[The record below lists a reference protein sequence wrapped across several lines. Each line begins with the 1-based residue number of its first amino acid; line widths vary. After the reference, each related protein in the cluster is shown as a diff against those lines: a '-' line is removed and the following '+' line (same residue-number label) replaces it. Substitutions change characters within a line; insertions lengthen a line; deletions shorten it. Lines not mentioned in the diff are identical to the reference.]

1 MYLSKLKI
9 YGFKSFAQKVEVTF
23 PGNGITSVVGPNGC
37 GKSNIV
43 DSIRWVLGE
52 QRVKQL
58 RSSKMEDVIFS
69 GTADRPA
76 MNFAEVSLVIN
87 NDRGVLPSDY
97 SEIQITRRVHRSGDS
112 EYLINNQEC
121 RLKDIHALFMDTGM
135 GAASYSLMESK
146 MIDAIL
152 SDKAEDRRALF
163 EETAGISKYK
173 QQRKETLRQLEKT
186 SVDLERVEDNLK
198 IRKKSVESF
207 ERQAKKAEQF
217 REYQGRLKDLEL
229 SKSLNEYNEYSS
241 AFKRLMDMSK
251 EAEANLESLKTQ
263 KTLLESQ
270 IEERKANSIEEEEAY
285 REAEMLVSN
294 RKLEL
299 NNIDNEIRLLRERMS
314 HNENANNKA
323 VEEIEKGR
331 DRIADIKHERV
342 EISEQFTELGRDIEE
357 LELEVEKLTERR
369 EAFKFQYDES
379 REQVDELS
387 SQRMS
392 QMEGFSQ
399 LSIQL
404 QRVKGEITQIQN
416 SELSRNQELTTLTT
430 EIQLLAEER
439 QEFETELTPLAEEL
453 DLKKEELDTFTQRR
467 ESMREELS
475 TLNQGYQDFNQKYL
489 KASNRYDA
497 LSQLEESGEGLEE
510 GVKEIQQKFSS
521 QMKGLLIDHIKVQPQ
536 YTHLVE
542 SCLGNSAQILVA
554 ESEDVSQQWIEAI
567 QQRPK
572 THLRFLTPNF
582 QNVQLEALSI
592 NGAESLLNF
601 IEVDSQ
607 YQALVNYLLGDYYL
621 VNEESEASKLAKL
634 SSQPVWFI
642 ASSGV
647 MFHSSGLVQVGNQ
660 SAGNSGRIE
669 RKQEIQRLEAELPTV
684 KSHMESASQNKE
696 ELQEKLEELEIHL
709 QDLRDLISD
718 LERAYSQKSQASA
731 IANSRWESLN
741 QQLEVLQEKLS
752 QSSTSIGPLQEQEI
766 QLEDKLE
773 SFEESK
779 ESLEDRYQEA
789 LEQLR
794 ELESQKSSLDE
805 EYNIGTQDLSRRKS
819 TVSNLETKLNYLDR
833 QEEELSLRIEAI
845 EQSIDNSD
853 EAMSSS
859 LEELRVLHDKL
870 ELENE
875 RLIQEEE
882 LRDRAKEAY
891 DLKSIETEEIRTQA
905 QGISTDILELTKS
918 MGQSQRLF
926 DAHQAKM
933 DKIRERIFEVY
944 EVDLEEDEFETI
956 EYDEDTVQAE
966 IADLRHKLKALG
978 NINPAAL
985 EDFEE
990 EKRLLAEV
998 EQQFEDLDRA
1008 RISLEKTIRKLDQ
1021 IARDR
1026 FLETFAQIRTN
1037 FQDVFSSLMID
1048 GEGRVSLE
1056 EGVDPLEAKIEINAR
1071 PTGKKMRGV
1080 SLLSGGER
1088 ALTAT
1093 ALLFGLY
1100 LIKPSP
1106 YCILDEVDGP
1116 LDDANIGRFV
1126 QLLRRF
1132 AKQTQFIVVTHNKRT
1147 MAASDRLYGVT
1158 QEIKGISRIASV
1170 HLDEAEGFLD

>member
-1 MYLSKLKI
+1 M
-9 YGFKSFAQKVEVTF
+9 TF

-87 NDRGVLPSDY
+87 NDRGILPSDY

-135 GAASYSLMESK
+135 GAASYSLMEAK

-173 QQRKETLRQLEKT
+173 QQRKETIRQLERT
-186 SVDLERVEDNLK
+186 STDLERVEDNLK

-217 REYQGRLKDLEL
+217 REFKGRLKDLEL
-229 SKSLNEYNEYSS
+229 SKSSDEYQEYSN
-241 AFKRLMDMSK
+241 AFSRLMEMSK
-251 EAEANLESLKTQ
+251 EAESNLEALKTK
-263 KTLLESQ
+263 KTVLEGQ

-285 REAEMLVSN
+285 REAEMVVGN
-294 RKLEL
+294 RKIEL
-299 NNIDNEIRLLRERMS
+299 NNIDNEIRMLRERMS
-314 HNENANNKA
+314 HTESSNAKA
-323 VEEIEKGR
+323 LEEIEKGR
-331 DRIADIKHERV
+331 DRISDIKHERV
-342 EISEQFTELGRDIEE
+342 ELNEQLTEITRDLEE
-357 LELEVEKLTERR
+357 LTLEVEKLSESR
-369 EAFKFQYDES
+369 ESFKFQYDDA
-379 REQVDELS
+379 RERVDELS

-392 QMEGFSQ
+392 QIEGYSQ

-404 QRVKGEITQIQN
+404 QKVKSNIAQIQN
-416 SELSRNQELTTLTT
+416 SEASRNSELMTLQN
-430 EIQLLAEER
+430 EIQILSEEKL
-439 QEFETELTPLAEEL
+439 EFEGELTPLQEEL
-453 DLKKEELDTFTQRR
+453 EIKKEELQTFVDRR
-467 ESMREELS
+467 DSLKDEVAQSRMDFDA
-475 TLNQGYQDFNQKYL
+475 LNQEYL
-489 KASNRYDA
+489 KLANRYDA

-510 GVKEIQQKFSS
+510 GVKLIRS
-521 QMKGLLIDHIKVQPQ
+521 QFTSQVKGLLLDKIQTDSQ
-536 YTHLVE
+536 YAGLVE
-542 SCLGNSAQILVA
+542 GCLGQSAQLLVA
-554 ESEDVSQQWIEAI
+554 DSNEVLNTWVQTIQSQEKNQLTFTLPHFNLVTDLHQVS
-567 QQRPK
+567 
-572 THLRFLTPNF
+572 
-582 QNVQLEALSI
+582 
-592 NGAESLLNF
+592 GAESLVSKLQIDEDIRN
-601 IEVDSQ
+601 
-607 YQALVNYLLGDYYL
+607 LVHHLLGSFYL
-621 VNEESEASKLAKL
+621 VSSDEDAMRLA
-634 SSQPVWFI
+634 QEVQFPAWFI
-642 ASSGV
+642 SPNRV
-647 MFHSSGLVQVGNQ
+647 MFHTSGMVQVGDITQ
-660 SAGNSGRIE
+660 KGSGRIA
-669 RKQEIQRLEAELPTV
+669 RRQ
-684 KSHMESASQNKE
+684 
-696 ELQEKLEELEIHL
+696 ELQSLEEKLPHLKVKMEEASERRINNQEQYEEVEIHL
-709 QDLRDLISD
+709 QDLRELVGEI
-718 LERAYSQKSQASA
+718 ERSYSQKSQAFA
-731 IANSRWESLN
+731 ITNTRLDSMN
-741 QQLEVLQEKLS
+741 TQLDVLQNKLAS
-752 QSSTSIGPLQEQEI
+752 SSTEIGPLQEQEQELEN
-766 QLEDKLE
+766 QLEN
-773 SFEESK
+773 FEDQK
-779 ESLEDRYQEA
+779 ESLEGTYQEA
-789 LEQLR
+789 LEFLK

-805 EYNIGTQDLSRRKS
+805 EFNIANQDLGRRNS
-819 TVSNLETKLNYLDR
+819 TLSNLETKLGYLDQ
-833 QEEELSLRIEAI
+833 QEEELSVRIEQI
-845 EQSIDNSD
+845 ETTINSSD
-853 EAMSSS
+853 DVMSSS
-859 LEELRVLHDKL
+859 LEELKSLHDKL

-891 DLKSIETEEIRTQA
+891 DLKSVETEEIREQA
-905 QGISTDILELTKS
+905 QSVATDILELTKS
-918 MGQSQRLF
+918 MGESQRLF

-944 EVDLEEDEFETI
+944 EIDLEEDEFETV
-956 EYDEDTVQAE
+956 EYDEDQVQSE
-966 IADLRHKLKALG
+966 IAELRHKLKALG

-1021 IARDR
+1021 IARER

-1037 FQDVFSSLMID
+1037 FQDVFASLMRD
-1048 GEGRVSLE
+1048 GEGRVALE

-1093 ALLFGLY
+1093 ALLFSLY

-1170 HLDEAEGFLD
+1170 HLDEAAGFLD